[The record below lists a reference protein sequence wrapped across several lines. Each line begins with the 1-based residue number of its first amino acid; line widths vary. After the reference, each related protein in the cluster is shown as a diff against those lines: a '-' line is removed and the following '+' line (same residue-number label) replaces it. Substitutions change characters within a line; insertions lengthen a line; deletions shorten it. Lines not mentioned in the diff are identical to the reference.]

1 MAIPL
6 PRTLAGSRRISL
18 SARYPRK
25 RAATEPRPPNQEI
38 PQTRLP
44 MALPLVREPTG
55 ASRTRT
61 GIPPAAAAGL
71 TAKGVPQVGQ
81 N

>member
-6 PRTLAGSRRISL
+6 PRILAGSRRISL

-25 RAATEPRPPNQEI
+25 RAATEPRPQNHEI

-44 MALPLVREPTG
+44 MALPLVRRPSG
-55 ASRTRT
+55 ART
-61 GIPPAAAAGL
+61 GIPSAGTAGL
-71 TAKGVPQVGQ
+71 TANGVPQVGQ